1 MDNDD
6 LNDMI
11 QSTRT
16 SSTGN
21 NNNNNNNMAD
31 NIIKDLSSQ
40 IRSPSASN
48 GQASNMKDDQVQF
61 KKLQKLNFDMKL
73 RIFYLEERLAKLAPG
88 NSQPNMVALEE
99 DLFQQRML
107 CEEKTNE
114 LEERNILLI
123 KARFDNLIFKKPV
136 V

>member
-1 MDNDD
+1 
-6 LNDMI
+6 MI

-61 KKLQKLNFDMKL
+61 QKLQKLNFDMKL
-73 RIFYLEERLAKLAPG
+73 RIFYLEERLAI
-88 NSQPNMVALEE
+88 S
-99 DLFQQRML
+99 D
-107 CEEKTNE
+107 
-114 LEERNILLI
+114 
-123 KARFDNLIFKKPV
+123 
-136 V
+136 